1 MNHVLL
7 TGRLVKTLELKY
19 SQTGKA
25 LTKFTIAVNRKFNRK
40 EVDFINCTAWENIAE
55 RIAEYLKK
63 DRKII
68 LHGRLRV
75 NNYEQDGEIRWST
88 EVAVDRFEFADKINS
103 KIEKKFRTISR
114 NLQMKLHL
122 KITRMKI

>member
-25 LTKFTIAVNRKFNRK
+25 LTKFTIAVNREFNRK

-55 RIAEYLKK
+55 RLYFME
-63 DRKII
+63 D
-68 LHGRLRV
+68 
-75 NNYEQDGEIRWST
+75 
-88 EVAVDRFEFADKINS
+88 
-103 KIEKKFRTISR
+103 
-114 NLQMKLHL
+114 
-122 KITRMKI
+122 

>member
-19 SQTGKA
+19 SRTGKA
-25 LTKFTIAVNRKFNRK
+25 LTKFTIAVNREFNRK
-40 EVDFINCTAWENIAE
+40 EVDFINCAAWENIAE
-55 RIAEYLKK
+55 RIAECLKK

-75 NNYEQDGEIRWST
+75 NCYEQDG
-88 EVAVDRFEFADKINS
+88 
-103 KIEKKFRTISR
+103 
-114 NLQMKLHL
+114 
-122 KITRMKI
+122 

>member
-19 SQTGKA
+19 SRTGKA
-25 LTKFTIAVNRKFNRK
+25 LTKFTIAVNREFNRK

-75 NNYEQDGEIRWST
+75 NNYEQDGEIR
-88 EVAVDRFEFADKINS
+88 
-103 KIEKKFRTISR
+103 
-114 NLQMKLHL
+114 
-122 KITRMKI
+122 